1 MCTRRNTGTGG
12 TVLVIGLPTPI
23 PEKSTFTVVVE
34 AGPSFG
40 AIRRR
45 ELAFPLVERD
55 IGGATASSRPG

>member
-1 MCTRRNTGTGG
+1 MYPRQHRNRRNSAGDR
-12 TVLVIGLPTPI
+12 PTPI

-34 AGPSFG
+34 AGPSLG
-40 AIRRR
+40 AIRGR